1 MSDLQLGLLVLGL
14 LALGAVAAYN
24 AWRTRQSLPKTM
36 RERPMGPR
44 QEPRLDGEQAEHVE
58 QAEGSDEVAAVEPT
72 LVADPLPVIVPEK
85 RLGLDDLI
93 DSIAPLIIDSPVSG
107 DALLAALPGSRRVG
121 SKPFAVE
128 GLNDDTQMWEQPRA
142 GERYSA
148 LQVGIQ
154 LANRSGP
161 LNEIEFS
168 EFVVKT
174 QAYADAIGAAVDF
187 PDMRTEVS
195 RARELDAFANQHDA
209 QLGFVLRAGR
219 AAWSP
224 GFVVQTAAQMGFVA
238 GVVPGRMVLPSQR
251 VGHAP
256 LLSLSFDSQIAMA
269 EESEQVAI
277 REVQLQLDVT
287 RVPRE
292 DEPFVQLCQVAR
304 ALATAMEGQV
314 TDDNGR
320 LLAPETIEAI
330 GRDLE
335 GIYDELAARDLS
347 AGSDQA
353 RRLFA

>member
-1 MSDLQLGLLVLGL
+1 MSELQLGLLVLGL

-44 QEPRLDGEQAEHVE
+44 QEPRLDGAEPAFSE
-58 QAEGSDEVAAVEPT
+58 GAEETVSAEPLLT
-72 LVADPLPVIVPEK
+72 PEPLPVIVPEK

-224 GFVVQTAAQMGFVA
+224 GFVVQTAGQMGFVA

-269 EESEQVAI
+269 EESEQAAI